1 MSISGVSTS
10 AATSTSAAS
19 ADANMISPDD
29 FMKLLIAQ
37 LQNQDPTNPMDPSA
51 MVSQLATMDMVSETR
66 ATRQGQDMLQAIN
79 LMGKTVSWTDQA
91 SGATQSGQVSGLT
104 QDSSED
110 VELTVGN
117 QQLKLSDIVAIT

>member
-1 MSISGVSTS
+1 
-10 AATSTSAAS
+10 
-19 ADANMISPDD
+19 MISPDD
-29 FMKLLIAQ
+29 FMQLLIAQ

-79 LMGKTVSWTDQA
+79 MMGKTVSWTDPT
-91 SGATQSGQVSGLT
+91 SGATQSGQVSGIV

-110 VELTVGN
+110 VELTVGS
-117 QQLKLSDIVAIT
+117 QQLKLSDIVAIS